1 MTYIIHADMELW
13 DFMLDGVKNRKDV
26 KTFPLNRY
34 CNIIQRYIRNRYRD
48 SLLPNSMILGRRMRK
63 ELKKLVSGDNI
74 IISAYTQRCLFN
86 AISKTVVSGVNI
98 HLWMWNP
105 ISSKRSF
112 KNDIEL
118 LRNDGFKLHTFDHS
132 DSEKYN
138 MKHHNTFYNMNVNKN
153 QDVILKNDFYF
164 LGAIKNRKNEIDN
177 ARCLLNGYKCL
188 FCIPKNSEEFISYK
202 ENLINVEESRCLVE
216 IVQGNQYD
224 ITLRPLEALAF
235 KKKLITNNKHIKDY
249 EFYDRE
255 NIFIIGEDDE
265 HRLNSFLNSPYKEV
279 DQYVV
284 EKYDINFWVNSF

>member
-1 MTYIIHADMELW
+1 
-13 DFMLDGVKNRKDV
+13 
-26 KTFPLNRY
+26 
-34 CNIIQRYIRNRYRD
+34 
-48 SLLPNSMILGRRMRK
+48 
-63 ELKKLVSGDNI
+63 
-74 IISAYTQRCLFN
+74 
-86 AISKTVVSGVNI
+86 
-98 HLWMWNP
+98 
-105 ISSKRSF
+105 
-112 KNDIEL
+112 
-118 LRNDGFKLHTFDHS
+118 
-132 DSEKYN
+132 
-138 MKHHNTFYNMNVNKN
+138 MNVNKN